1 MNKVLLPF
9 LTTLMAALLLTA
21 KSAFA
26 LSIPVTEYTL
36 ANGLRVV
43 VIEDH
48 RAPLVLNAVVY
59 TVGGA
64 DESPGKTGLAHFFE
78 HLMFKGT
85 TKYPKDS
92 FDRLLD
98 ESGAE
103 RNAFT
108 SLDTTVYY
116 ERASVTL
123 LEQLIDL
130 EADRMQNLVLNTD
143 VLNTER
149 KVVQEERRLRTDSDA
164 MGTAIEK
171 VYAIMF
177 KAHPYGRPIVG
188 WAADVAKLTIDDAMT
203 FYRAH
208 YMPSNAILLVVGDVV
223 PADVQKLALKYF
235 GPLQNLKS
243 ASQLLRPDE
252 PAHNKAERLELEDA
266 RISDPIFSRIY
277 NTGPNRKITAR
288 EAAAYSVLSSILG
301 ANSQSRLTKQL
312 VTRSLI
318 ASDAGANFGGST
330 DDYGLFRI
338 YATPRS
344 GVDVLE
350 VEQRVDAIL
359 ADIKANG
366 ISAEELQNAK
376 NTSEA
381 KDIYMRDN
389 PVGFGVAVAGVIAAG
404 FKLSYVDDVHA
415 ALLKLTPED
424 IKRAAMTVLDPQ
436 QSVTLIMRPK
446 H

>member
-1 MNKVLLPF
+1 MNKFLFSLLTYIF
-9 LTTLMAALLLTA
+9 WITKAAL
-21 KSAFA
+21 A
-26 LSIPVTEYTL
+26 LNIPVTEYAL
-36 ANGLRVV
+36 GNGLRIV

-85 TKYPKDS
+85 AKYPQDS
-92 FDRLLD
+92 FDSLMD

-116 ERASVTL
+116 ERADVAL

-130 EADRMQNLVLNTD
+130 EADRMQNLVLTDD

-164 MGTAIEK
+164 VGTAFEK
-171 VYAIMF
+171 VYATLF
-177 KAHPYGRPIVG
+177 KVHPYGRPIVG
-188 WAADVAKLTIDDAMT
+188 WPEDVAKLTLDDAMT
-203 FYRAH
+203 FYRTH
-208 YMPSNAILLVVGDVV
+208 YMPSKAILLVVGDVL
-223 PADVQKLALKYF
+223 PADVHKLALKYF
-235 GPLQNLKS
+235 GPLQNPP
-243 ASQLLRPDE
+243 ATPQVQRPDE
-252 PAHNKAERLELEDA
+252 PRHNKAERLELEDA
-266 RISDPIFSRIY
+266 RISDPIFSRTY
-277 NTGPNRKITAR
+277 NTGLNRKITAR
-288 EAAAYSVLSSILG
+288 DAAAFSVLSSILG
-301 ANSQSRLTKQL
+301 ANSQSRLVKQL
-312 VTRSLI
+312 VTRSFT
-318 ASDAGANFGGST
+318 ASEAGASFGGST
-330 DDYGLFRI
+330 DDFGLFRI

-344 GVDVLE
+344 GVDVLDLE
-350 VEQRVDAIL
+350 KRIDAIL
-359 ADIKANG
+359 QDIQKNG
-366 ISAEELQNAK
+366 ISADELQDAK

-389 PVGFGVAVAGVIAAG
+389 PVGFGIAVAGVVASGHKI
-404 FKLSYVDDVHA
+404 SYVDDVHA
-415 ALLKLTPED
+415 AVLKLTTDD
-424 IKRAAMTVLDPQ
+424 IRKAAQSALDPL

-446 H
+446 R